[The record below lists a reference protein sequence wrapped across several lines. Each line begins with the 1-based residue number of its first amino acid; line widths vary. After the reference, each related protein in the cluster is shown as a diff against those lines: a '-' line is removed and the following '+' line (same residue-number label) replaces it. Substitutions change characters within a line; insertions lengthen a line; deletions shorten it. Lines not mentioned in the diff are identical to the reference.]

1 MAKDKIAGVPVV
13 PSTTVP
19 DAVPVTTPG
28 VGHSFNF
35 APPAPE
41 PPKRTKP
48 VSKGDPELQTM
59 ARIDRQLSCLPL
71 NTQERIITWLQGRLI
86 ENIQKDWDERCMT
99 EAKEAA
105 IDALRIGERNGS
117 EMAGTGP
124 SRGPDSK

>member
-59 ARIDRQLSCLPL
+59 ARIDRMLSAMPL
-71 NTQERIITWLQGRLI
+71 RTQERIICWLQNRLV
-86 ENIQKDWDERCMT
+86 ENLTTTFDQKCR
-99 EAKEAA
+99 
-105 IDALRIGERNGS
+105 LNGVTYEGYSNGPGVAS
-117 EMAGTGP
+117 ESPPTGVDP
-124 SRGPDSK
+124 K